1 MRRRMSKALGVLAGT
16 GAAGTLA
23 LGMAGGA
30 SAAEPQTPSAAAVP
44 QCVKPV
50 TGTNVMWQYVDVT
63 NHCKSAHSVK
73 ALISPGRDGRCMHLS
88 PGQTLTDRFGAR
100 DQFEGLAAC

>member
-1 MRRRMSKALGVLAGT
+1 MRRRMSKALGVLAST
-16 GAAGTLA
+16 GAAATLA

-50 TGTNVMWQYVDVT
+50 TGSNGPYQYVDVT

-73 ALISPGRDGRCMHLS
+73 AKLSRGQDGRCMHLS
-88 PGQTLTDRFGAR
+88 PGQTLTDRFGPQA
-100 DQFEGLAAC
+100 QFEGLVAC